1 MELTDAKRAEF
12 ARDVRSILQLQE
24 CERLSSR
31 ALEARMRAMNWKG
44 WRDLGAFVRLCR
56 NNGFY
61 GYNGLN
67 RQRQTTHFVAM
78 SIAPAKEPDSFKGVG
93 YVVAVTDGEWVN
105 RSRPVKTT
113 KFRANARVWTTRGG
127 VLGYC
132 ERLGHD
138 FSCIESTKVLDGAPA

>member
-1 MELTDAKRAEF
+1 MELTGAKRTEF
-12 ARDVRSILQLQE
+12 VSDVRSILLLQE
-24 CERLSSR
+24 YERSSSHV
-31 ALEARMRAMNWKG
+31 LENRMRAMGWKG

-56 NNGFY
+56 DTGFH

-78 SIAPAKEPDSFKGVG
+78 SRAPSTEPDSFKGVG
-93 YVVAVTDGEWVN
+93 FVIAVKPGEWVN
-105 RSRPVKTT
+105 RGRPVKTT
-113 KFRANARVWTTRGG
+113 EFRANARVWATRGG

-138 FSCIESTKVLDGAPA
+138 FSCIESTRILDDGAA